1 MNTISTR
8 GERLKK
14 GSASRRVQNKLD
26 LKRQILESAMTLFET
41 HGYDG
46 FSLRQVAEAIG
57 YSPTTIYLYFKDKDE
72 LLFNI
77 AYEGFRDFGL
87 ALQAA
92 YDSSSDHHERIWR
105 IGRAYFDFGMN
116 HPVHYRLMFMQ
127 RGEFL
132 AQTAPTGYT
141 DFVDSF
147 SILTRALSEGMDE
160 GKIKTFDPQMT
171 GGLLWASL
179 HGVVSLVLTNS
190 HLPPE
195 TAEPLFA
202 WQMQILER
210 ELRM

>member
-1 MNTISTR
+1 VNDLSTR

-26 LKRQILESAMTLFET
+26 LKRQILEAAMSLFET

-57 YSPTTIYLYFKDKDE
+57 YSPTTIYLYFKDKNE
-72 LLFNI
+72 LLFHI

-87 ALQAA
+87 ALKAA
-92 YDSSSDHHERIWR
+92 YDSSNDSHERIWR
-105 IGRAYFDFGMN
+105 IGRAYFDFGLS

-132 AQTAPTGYT
+132 AQTAPDGYS
-141 DFVDSF
+141 DFIDSF
-147 SILTRALSEGMDE
+147 GIVTQALTEAIKQ
-160 GKIKTFDPQMT
+160 GKIRPFEPQVA
-171 GGLLWASL
+171 GGLLWASV

-190 HLPPE
+190 HLPRE
-195 TAEPLFA
+195 AAEPLFD
-202 WQMQILER
+202 WQIQILKR
-210 ELRM
+210 ELTL